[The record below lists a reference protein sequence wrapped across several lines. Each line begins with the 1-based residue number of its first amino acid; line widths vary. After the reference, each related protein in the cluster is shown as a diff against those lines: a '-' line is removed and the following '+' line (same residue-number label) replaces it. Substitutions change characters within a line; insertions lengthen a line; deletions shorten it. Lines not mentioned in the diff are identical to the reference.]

1 MKKIIALLTA
11 GLVLVAALSG
21 CAGKTAQSMDGA
33 AMPQTQTGVQ
43 TLSSK
48 SEEQTTL
55 EDNYEFSSE
64 ILAEPNDILQFESPQ
79 GIREAVHAL
88 DDLFATL
95 AKNCAKS
102 GIIET
107 EEPPELLSHIATD
120 LIIHELYVWCSQN
133 GNFCLRERARQYA
146 EVAYHVKPQYRMSPK
161 QRAAL

>member
-64 ILAEPNDILQFESPQ
+64 ILAEPNDIRYTDVPGMPTQDFVLSFEDVKNGCSSQAAPPWRTR
-79 GIREAVHAL
+79 RE
-88 DDLFATL
+88 
-95 AKNCAKS
+95 
-102 GIIET
+102 
-107 EEPPELLSHIATD
+107 
-120 LIIHELYVWCSQN
+120 
-133 GNFCLRERARQYA
+133 
-146 EVAYHVKPQYRMSPK
+146 
-161 QRAAL
+161 

>member
-1 MKKIIALLTA
+1 M
-11 GLVLVAALSG
+11 
-21 CAGKTAQSMDGA
+21 
-33 AMPQTQTGVQ
+33 
-43 TLSSK
+43 
-48 SEEQTTL
+48 
-55 EDNYEFSSE
+55 
-64 ILAEPNDILQFESPQ
+64 SPRRAYAKPSTRWTICLRRSQ
-79 GIREAVHAL
+79 
-88 DDLFATL
+88 
-95 AKNCAKS
+95 KNCAKS